1 MSRIS
6 SKILGFL
13 RAHFSVIVNIFVK
26 KIWRHANF
34 DLVHQNSQN
43 CHAMRIIIIINI
55 IIVIIINVI
64 VIQRHIDIPRMEY
77 LLHSATN

>member
-1 MSRIS
+1 M
-6 SKILGFL
+6 G
-13 RAHFSVIVNIFVK
+13 
-26 KIWRHANF
+26 
-34 DLVHQNSQN
+34 
-43 CHAMRIIIIINI
+43 IIIIINI

>member
-34 DLVHQNSQN
+34 DLVHQTNQN

-55 IIVIIINVI
+55 IIVIIIVI